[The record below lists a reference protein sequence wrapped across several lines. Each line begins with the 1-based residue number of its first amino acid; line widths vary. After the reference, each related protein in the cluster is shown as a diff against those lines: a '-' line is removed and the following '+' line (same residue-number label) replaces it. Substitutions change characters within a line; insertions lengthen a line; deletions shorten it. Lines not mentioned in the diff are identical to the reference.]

1 MAHPI
6 TPRLRAQIHR
16 LGNTAAQPELGVEAV
31 LPKATVEKVLK
42 EEGGSWKAILYTP
55 WVTFWAFFWQRLS
68 ADRSCRSALKRLAAW
83 MALRGRQLDDQDT
96 GPYCKA
102 RARLP
107 ESALHRLMCQLGA
120 QTHQGAAAA
129 WLWCRRRV
137 KLVDGS
143 TAIMADTLANQ
154 KAYPQL
160 TSQKPGLGFPIAR
173 YVVLFCLATGSALE
187 AAIGKYQGKQ
197 TGENSLFRSLW
208 DELEPGDVVLGDR
221 YFGSYFDMVMLKQRG
236 VDSVF
241 RLHQR
246 RKCDF
251 RQGRRLGQ
259 EDQIVTLDRPARPD
273 WMDPATYAQVA
284 ETMEVRI
291 LRIRVEQR
299 GFRTRVLEVITTLLD
314 ADIYSKKDIAV
325 LYRKRW
331 HVELDLRSLKVVLGM
346 DMLATKTPEM
356 VRKEIWMTLLVYNV
370 LRALMAQAAWAHQ
383 REPRRLSFKGALQTV
398 QEFGPGLR
406 DAVASGR
413 RWLWRILL
421 SSIADD
427 EVGDRPDRVEPR
439 ARKRRPKP
447 YPLLTKPR
455 RQAQAALRKAG

>member
-1 MAHPI
+1 
-6 TPRLRAQIHR
+6 
-16 LGNTAAQPELGVEAV
+16 
-31 LPKATVEKVLK
+31 
-42 EEGGSWKAILYTP
+42 
-55 WVTFWAFFWQRLS
+55 
-68 ADRSCRSALKRLAAW
+68 
-83 MALRGRQLDDQDT
+83 
-96 GPYCKA
+96 
-102 RARLP
+102 
-107 ESALHRLMCQLGA
+107 
-120 QTHQGAAAA
+120 
-129 WLWCRRRV
+129 
-137 KLVDGS
+137 
-143 TAIMADTLANQ
+143 
-154 KAYPQL
+154 
-160 TSQKPGLGFPIAR
+160 
-173 YVVLFCLATGSALE
+173 
-187 AAIGKYQGKQ
+187 
-197 TGENSLFRSLW
+197 
-208 DELEPGDVVLGDR
+208 
-221 YFGSYFDMVMLKQRG
+221 LKQRG

-413 RWLWRILL
+413 WWLWRILL